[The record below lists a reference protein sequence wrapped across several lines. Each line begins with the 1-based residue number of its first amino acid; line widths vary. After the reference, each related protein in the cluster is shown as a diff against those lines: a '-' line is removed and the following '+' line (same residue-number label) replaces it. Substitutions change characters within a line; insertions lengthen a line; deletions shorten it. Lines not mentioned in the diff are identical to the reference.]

1 MLNGLS
7 YYHGT
12 IRKTIVAF
20 GRLFSD
26 IKIVR
31 ENTDG
36 TPAQTIAVPIA
47 YAPKE
52 KWVVRIDS
60 DPNLTNNTY
69 TTLPRLSFEITGYA
83 YDSARKTNKMNKIIC
98 NDQTSSGNPVRKSV
112 FAPAPYNI
120 NINLY
125 ILTKTQED
133 AMQIVEQILPTFNP
147 DYTLAINALPNLEII
162 QNVPVILNSM
172 TVEDT
177 YDGSFDQRRFVTHTL
192 SFTLKTSIYGPVQ
205 DQGIIL
211 NSNANLF
218 TKPIQEG
225 VDPVEKYTA
234 TGTTPT
240 EPVTENWEAQ
250 F

>member
-7 YYHGT
+7 YYHGA

-26 IKIVR
+26 IKIQR

-36 TPAQTIAVPIA
+36 TIAQTIAVPLA

-52 KWVVRIDS
+52 KWIVRIDS

-69 TTLPRLSFEITGYA
+69 TSLPRLSFQIDSYV
-83 YDSARKTNKMNKIIC
+83 YDSSRKTNKMQKITC
-98 NDQTSSGNPVRKSV
+98 SDATTAANPIMRSV

-120 NINLY
+120 DISLY

-133 AMQIVEQILPTFNP
+133 ALQILEQILPVFNP
-147 DYTLAINALPNLEII
+147 EYTLKINAIDDMEIVQAI
-162 QNVPVILNSM
+162 PVILNSISA
-172 TVEDT
+172 EDN
-177 YDGSFDQRRFVTHTL
+177 YDGQFTERRFVVHTL
-192 SFTLKTSIYGPVQ
+192 TFTLKTNIYGPVQ
-205 DQGIIL
+205 DQGIITTV
-211 NSNANLF
+211 NANVA
-218 TKPIQEG
+218 TQEG
-225 VDPVEKYTA
+225 SDAIRKYVA
-234 TGTTPT
+234 TGTTPSA
-240 EPVTENWEAQ
+240 PVTENWESQ